1 VFLNGTKLVPTTDFT
16 ATSGTEIVL
25 GTAASSGSNICIVG
39 YGTFSLANFSVGDA
53 NDVDLSGISN
63 GDALLYNSTS
73 GNFEAGPVD
82 ALPSQSGNSGKYLT
96 TDGSTASWG
105 TVDLSSK
112 VAKSGDTMT
121 GELTVAK
128 TSDGGITIDNVNASG
143 GRPRLT
149 LKDNQTSGA
158 TFQIVSGWDNPA
170 DFDIIHSGVAS
181 RFRIDG
187 GGRVTMPYQPAFYTK
202 VEIPSGSPGDVRGKG
217 TPITNTGSH
226 FNGASGRF
234 TAPIAGRY
242 YFALDLSPGN
252 NTTQSN
258 YFYFYFQ
265 KNGSD
270 ISDYHLSM
278 SETVGNNS
286 YDNIGGS
293 MILDLSAGD
302 FVGARFA
309 HHGSWNGD
317 IAYGNFCGYLIG

>member
-1 VFLNGTKLVPTTDFT
+1 MAYIGNQPVPQATQTRDRFVAT
-16 ATSGTEIVL
+16 ASQTSFATSGYTPGFLDVYLNGVKLDSTDYTATNGSDVVL
-25 GTAASSGSNICIVG
+25 ASG
-39 YGTFSLANFSVGDA
+39 A
-53 NDVDLSGISN
+53 
-63 GDALLYNSTS
+63 TS
-73 GNFEAGPVD
+73 GDIVEVVAFSAFESAD
-82 ALPSQSGNSGKYLT
+82 HYSK
-96 TDGSTASWG
+96 TDSDTRYVNA
-105 TVDLSSK
+105 
-112 VAKSGDTMT
+112 SGDTMT
-121 GELTVAK
+121 GDLIVNANVGIG
-128 TSDGGITIDNVNASG
+128 TSSPTDSLHIYKAEGAVGDPHATLKLGGYSTTGVKISAYRADGNSNYQGIT
-143 GRPRLT
+143 
-149 LKDNQTSGA
+149 
-158 TFQIVSGWDNPA
+158 FNPHGLSSNFEA
-170 DFDIIHSGVAS
+170 M
-181 RFRIDG
+181 RIDSS
-187 GGRVTMPYQPAFYTK
+187 GRVTMPYQPAFYTK

-252 NTTQSN
+252 NTIKTR

-278 SETVGNNS
+278 SETVDNNS

-302 FVGARFA
+302 YVSARFA